1 MRLKGYICLK
11 KNKEILIATSNQG
24 KIKEFNKLFENHKLY
39 SLKDLH
45 IEDAVEDGTSFLEN
59 ALIKAKHGALKSEK
73 YTIADDSGLVIPKL
87 NYEPGIYSARYA
99 GANASD
105 KNNRDKI
112 INKLNELGLESLEA
126 YYVCVLV
133 GIKSLDDPMPLI
145 TQGKIHGY
153 VSVNSSG
160 DGGFGYDKIFYP
172 NGFDCSMASIEPD
185 IKNSISHRAIAT
197 AKFLEKF
204 NNY

>member
-1 MRLKGYICLK
+1 MI
-11 KNKEILIATSNQG
+11 NQ
-24 KIKEFNKLFENHKLY
+24 LFRQAP
-39 SLKDLH
+39 DL
-45 IEDAVEDGTSFLEN
+45 DF
-59 ALIKAKHGALKSEK
+59 LIKL
-73 YTIADDSGLVIPKL
+73 L
-87 NYEPGIYSARYA
+87 NCF
-99 GANASD
+99 
-105 KNNRDKI
+105 
-112 INKLNELGLESLEA
+112 GLESLEA

-145 TQGKIHGY
+145 TQGEIHGY
-153 VSVNSSG
+153 VSVDSSG
-160 DGGFGYDKIFYP
+160 TGGFGYDKIFYP